1 MGSTLQLT
9 THSNNSATTIKLPS
23 KIWQQDIMMQ
33 LKRLQDVQSS
43 KLMQKI
49 DLLEMFDFFKKINRP
64 VRKINS
70 VLHILLDF

>member
-9 THSNNSATTIKLPS
+9 IHSNNSATTIKLPS

-33 LKRLQDVQSS
+33 LKSLQDVQSS

-49 DLLEMFDFFKKINRP
+49 DLLEMFDFF
-64 VRKINS
+64 RKIN
-70 VLHILLDF
+70 